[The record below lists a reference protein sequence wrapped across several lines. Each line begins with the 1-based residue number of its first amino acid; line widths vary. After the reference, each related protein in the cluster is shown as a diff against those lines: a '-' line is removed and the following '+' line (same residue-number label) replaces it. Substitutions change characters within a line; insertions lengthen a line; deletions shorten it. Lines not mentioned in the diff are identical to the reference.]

1 MCSKIGEYNVE
12 IIYKRY
18 IIYANKGGFMFEYDP
33 NKSQTNKQKHGID
46 FEEAQQL
53 WEDKSLLVFNVQTE
67 PESRQ
72 LGIARLNN
80 KYWSAIFT
88 LRGNNIRIISVRRA
102 RKKEIELYETNK

>member
-1 MCSKIGEYNVE
+1 
-12 IIYKRY
+12 
-18 IIYANKGGFMFEYDP
+18 MFEYDP

-46 FEEAQQL
+46 FEDAQQL
-53 WEDKSLLVFNVQTE
+53 WRDQNLLVFNVQTE

-72 LGIARLNN
+72 LGIAKLNN

-88 LRGNNIRIISVRRA
+88 LRGNKIRIISVRRA

>member
-1 MCSKIGEYNVE
+1 
-12 IIYKRY
+12 
-18 IIYANKGGFMFEYDP
+18 MFEYDP

-53 WEDKSLLVFNVQTE
+53 WEDKNLLVFNVQTE